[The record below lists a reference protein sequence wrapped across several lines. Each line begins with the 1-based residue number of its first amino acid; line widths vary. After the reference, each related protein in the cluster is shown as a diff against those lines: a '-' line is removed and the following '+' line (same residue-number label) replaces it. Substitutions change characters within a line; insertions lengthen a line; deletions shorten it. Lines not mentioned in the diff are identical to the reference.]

1 MAARSDTEG
10 WARIKREL
18 KLQATVLFSLVAFM
32 WAIEI
37 VDLLV
42 FGGALDGWGVRP
54 RSVVGLRG
62 ILFAPFLHGGF
73 AHLIANT
80 GPLLIL
86 GWLVMWRETHHF
98 FLVAAIG
105 SLVGGLGIWLI
116 GASASVHIGAS
127 IIVFAL
133 LGYLL
138 LRGWFDRR
146 LLPILG
152 SVAVAVLYGGMLFGL
167 FPGQTGISWEG
178 HLFGFAGGGLAARL
192 LNAPTAQRRPG

>member
-178 HLFGFAGGGLAARL
+178 HLFGFASGGLAARL
-192 LNAPTAQRRPG
+192 LNGPTAPRRPA

>member
-133 LGYLL
+133 LGHLL